1 MNFPHILRSISRI
14 AIVLFIVAG
23 FGMAIAGVG
32 RKEEKVKGASEVKN
46 EIYAEEINKTI
57 KVIEERPDYAGAW
70 VRLSVLYNQVGETML
85 SEKALENAKRLNP
98 DL

>member
-32 RKEEKVKGASEVKN
+32 RKEEEVKN